1 MMPYMAAK
9 KVVRRGTKSRP
20 DKYSKKRSGMV
31 AQSLRLTVQENKL
44 LRKAAGALSFN
55 LWATQVLIDAA
66 NQILASQQPT
76 DETGK

>member
-1 MMPYMAAK
+1 MTTK
-9 KVVRRGTKSRP
+9 KVVRRGTKARP

-31 AQSLRLTVQENKL
+31 AQSLRLTVQENRL

-55 LWATQVLIDAA
+55 LWATQTLIAAA
-66 NQILASQQPT
+66 NQILAAAQQPT